1 MVEGDFL
8 SVTSFEKLQDR
19 LSLLEEER
27 FAVANALDIA
37 LKIND
42 VQGDTAVE
50 TTVESILSL
59 CYERTGKLIRL
70 RGGAFYIFRE
80 EDAVF
85 HPAFISSSSVR
96 REIEKEFSLL
106 IDDGTIAWVIQTERP
121 VAIRLSTGKEAFLH
135 ALATPGRT
143 MGVFMGLLKESK
155 EDILDI
161 SYALLSIYFSQVAG
175 VLQNRELLHMARKEN
190 KNLSSTVT
198 VLRESEEKLVS
209 LNHTLEEAVKE
220 RTRELEKINKR
231 LLEEIA
237 ERRRKEDALLES
249 EELSASLLNHSPN
262 PILVVNPDTSIKY
275 ANFALEEITGYSLV
289 EVINKRAPYPWWGKD
304 HSSRISEYYGAV
316 QSVGSAKKE
325 YCFRKKDGS
334 PLWVEVSMTTIP
346 GEKGPKYC
354 IANWVDITD
363 RKMAEVAREHAEHLL
378 VETNEKLRDTVNGIV
393 VSMAKVVE
401 TRDPY
406 TAGHQERVAQL
417 AVAVAR
423 EMELPEEQVRGV
435 AVAAVLHD
443 LGKIDVPAE
452 ILSKPSRLKDKEYSL
467 IQDHC
472 LAGYE
477 ILKNVDFP
485 WPVAQAVLQH
495 HERMDGSGYPCGLS
509 GGQILLES
517 RILAVADVVEAMSS
531 HRPYRPSLGL
541 EKGLEEITLHKGTRF
556 DANVAEA
563 CLSLFARGDSPWK
576 E

>member
-1 MVEGDFL
+1 MVEQSSL
-8 SVTSFEKLQDR
+8 SVDSLEKLQDR
-19 LSLLEEER
+19 LCLLEEER
-27 FAVANALDIA
+27 FALANALDIA

-42 VQGDTAVE
+42 IQGDSAVE

-59 CYERTGKLIRL
+59 CYERTGKLIKL
-70 RGGAFYIFRE
+70 RGGAFYTFCE

-85 HPAFISSSSVR
+85 HPAFIDSSAT
-96 REIEKEFSLL
+96 REEVEKELPLL
-106 IDDGTIAWVIQTERP
+106 INDGTIAWVIQTERP
-121 VAIRLSTGKEAFLH
+121 VAMRLSTGREAFLH
-135 ALATPGRT
+135 VLATPGRT
-143 MGVFMGLLKESK
+143 MGVFVGLLEEPK

-175 VLQNRELLHMARKEN
+175 VLQNRELLRMARKEN
-190 KNLSSTVT
+190 RNLSSTVN
-198 VLRESEEKLVS
+198 VLRETEEKLVS
-209 LNHTLEEAVKE
+209 LNRTLEEAVEE
-220 RTRELEKINKR
+220 RTRELEKMNKR

-237 ERRRKEDALLES
+237 EKRRKEDALLES

-275 ANFALEEITGYSLV
+275 ANFALEQITGYSLV
-289 EVINKRAPYPWWGKD
+289 EVINKKAPYPWWREEE
-304 HSSRISEYYGAV
+304 SSKISEYYRRV
-316 QSVGSAKKE
+316 QTVGTAKKE
-325 YCFRKKDGS
+325 YAFRRKDGT
-334 PLWVEVSMTTIP
+334 PLCVEVSMTSIP

-378 VETNEKLRDTVNGIV
+378 VESNEKLRDTVNGIV

-417 AVAVAR
+417 AVAIAR
-423 EMELPEEQVRGV
+423 EMKLPEERIRGV

-452 ILSKPSRLKDKEYSL
+452 ILSKPSRLKEKEYSL

-485 WPVAQAVLQH
+485 WPVAQVVLQH
-495 HERMDGSGYPCGLS
+495 HECMDGSGYPCGLS
-509 GGQILLES
+509 GEQILLES

-541 EKGLEEITLHKGTRF
+541 ERGLEEIAFHKGSRF
-556 DANVAEA
+556 DVTVAEA
-563 CLSLFARGDSPWK
+563 CLNLFARGESPWAD
-576 E
+576 

>member
-1 MVEGDFL
+1 MVEQSSL
-8 SVTSFEKLQDR
+8 SVDSLEKLQDR
-19 LSLLEEER
+19 LCLLEEER
-27 FAVANALDIA
+27 FALANALDIA

-42 VQGDTAVE
+42 IQGDSAVE

-59 CYERTGKLIRL
+59 CYERTGKLIKL
-70 RGGAFYIFRE
+70 RGGAFYTFCE

-85 HPAFISSSSVR
+85 HPAFIDSSATR
-96 REIEKEFSLL
+96 EEIEKELPLL
-106 IDDGTIAWVIQTERP
+106 INDGTIAWVIQTERP
-121 VAIRLSTGKEAFLH
+121 VAMRLSTGREVFLH
-135 ALATPGRT
+135 VLATPGRT
-143 MGVFMGLLKESK
+143 MGVFLGLLEEPK

-175 VLQNRELLHMARKEN
+175 VLQNRELLRMARTEN
-190 KNLSSTVT
+190 RNLSSTVN
-198 VLRESEEKLVS
+198 VLRETEEKLVS
-209 LNHTLEEAVKE
+209 LNRTLEEAVEE
-220 RTRELEKINKR
+220 RTCELEKMNKR

-237 ERRRKEDALLES
+237 EKRRKEDALLES

-289 EVINKRAPYPWWGKD
+289 EVVNKRAPYPWWSKD
-304 HSSRISEYYGAV
+304 DSSRISEYYRMV
-316 QSVGSAKKE
+316 QTVGTTKKE

-378 VETNEKLRDTVNGIV
+378 VESNEKLRDTVNGIV
-393 VSMAKVVE
+393 ISMAKVVE

-417 AVAVAR
+417 AVAIAR
-423 EMELPEEQVRGV
+423 EMKLPEERIRGV

-443 LGKIDVPAE
+443 LGKIDIPAE

-467 IQDHC
+467 IQDHS

-485 WPVAQAVLQH
+485 WPIAQVVLQH

-509 GGQILLES
+509 GEQILLES

-541 EKGLEEITLHKGTRF
+541 ERGLEEIAFHKGSRF
-556 DANVAEA
+556 DVTVAEA
-563 CLSLFARGDSPWK
+563 CLNLFARGESPW
-576 E
+576 ED